1 MERYT
6 TLDVSRVSV
15 VFDERD
21 DSADEPD
28 TSDGFEPVA
37 AIEIEHSDG
46 AVDAI
51 NVGPDGAS
59 VLHEMA
65 MTDQF
70 EIYVE
75 ERP

>member
-6 TLDVSRVSV
+6 TLDVARVSV

-21 DSADEPD
+21 DVSNADS
-28 TSDGFEPVA
+28 SDGFEPTA
-37 AIEIEHSDG
+37 AIEIEHDDG
-46 AVDAI
+46 TVDAI

-70 EIYVE
+70 EIDVE
-75 ERP
+75 DRP